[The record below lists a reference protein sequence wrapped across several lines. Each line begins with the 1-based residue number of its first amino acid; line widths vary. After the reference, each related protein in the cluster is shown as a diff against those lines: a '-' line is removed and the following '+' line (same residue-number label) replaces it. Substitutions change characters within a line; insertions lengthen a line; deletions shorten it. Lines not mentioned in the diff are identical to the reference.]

1 MVSSSIALKSASP
14 VTKPL
19 ASKLQYMESHA
30 LECIGIHVLI
40 GHCLCPARWVSV
52 WVTKLSR
59 LSTVNLAMN
68 GGLCTNI
75 LDPRDNVP
83 PKLLPELVFAVN
95 WGAIGEY
102 WADGG
107 NPT

>member
-1 MVSSSIALKSASP
+1 
-14 VTKPL
+14 
-19 ASKLQYMESHA
+19 
-30 LECIGIHVLI
+30 
-40 GHCLCPARWVSV
+40 
-52 WVTKLSR
+52 
-59 LSTVNLAMN
+59 MN

-75 LDPRDNVP
+75 LGPRDNGP

-107 NPT
+107 NPTYDKLPPGLMLLMVAYEFSNCVNWVGAGDCGGICPDPPC